1 MTENT
6 SLFDLILAACRGIG
20 NAFVAL
26 WHFCGKCVRLSLRKW
41 YITLPMVVAGIAL
54 GIWASN
60 WENRFWRVEA
70 TAILNGST
78 PELVSNRYNNL
89 NKLFPTA
96 LMPAQSKPDA
106 LGWEGNPNEC
116 YNFMKFE
123 SFPVIDCLKDSV
135 PDYVD
140 IKEAFDPTDT
150 VSMIMQNRL
159 FLRFVTRDLH
169 NIAKAEQAVLD
180 YLNSDP
186 QLIAAFETHK
196 ANLEWEAAFCDR
208 QVNLLDSFTTQFY
221 FFQGAEAHIRPERFQ
236 MFVGDRDITLLHPE
250 ILLLLEHKKYVD
262 RELALCTAPVVLE
275 SGFMVSPRAI
285 NRRSNSIAIGF
296 AVFYLLSLLISVLV
310 EQRHAIRNWAK
321 K

>member
-6 SLFDLILAACRGIG
+6 SLFDLILAGGRGIKNG
-20 NAFVAL
+20 CVGL
-26 WHFCGKCVRLSLRKW
+26 WHFCGKCVRLSIRKR
-41 YITLPMVVAGIAL
+41 YITVPMVVVGIAL

-60 WENRFWRVEA
+60 WQNRFWRVEA

-96 LMPAQSKPDA
+96 LLPAQSKPDA
-106 LGWEGNPNEC
+106 LEWEGNPNEC

-123 SFPVIDCLKDSV
+123 SFPVVDCLRDSV

-140 IKEAFDPTDT
+140 LKLDFDPTDT
-150 VSMIMQNRL
+150 LNMIMQNRL
-159 FLRFVTRDLH
+159 FLRFVSRDLR
-169 NIAKAEQAVLD
+169 NIDKAEAAILN

-186 QLIAAFETHK
+186 QLIAAYETYK
-196 ANLEWEAAFCDR
+196 ANLEWEATFCDR

-250 ILLLLEHKKYVD
+250 ILKLVEHKKYVD

-275 SGFMVSPRAI
+275 SGFMVAPRAI

-310 EQRHAIRNWAK
+310 EKRAEIRAWTK

>member
-6 SLFDLILAACRGIG
+6 SLFDLILACCRGIKNG
-20 NAFVAL
+20 CLAV

-41 YITLPMVVAGIAL
+41 YITVPMLVIGIAL

-60 WENRFWRVEA
+60 WDNRFWRVEA
-70 TAILNGST
+70 MAILNGST
-78 PELVSNRYNNL
+78 PELVANRYDNL
-89 NKLFPTA
+89 NKLLPPALFPS
-96 LMPAQSKPDA
+96 QSKPEA
-106 LGWEGNPNEC
+106 LGWKGDVEDC
-116 YNFMKFE
+116 YSFMKFE
-123 SFPVIDCLKDSV
+123 SFPVVDCLRDSV

-140 IKEAFDPTDT
+140 IDLEFDPTDT
-150 VSMIMQNRL
+150 LSMLMQNRL
-159 FLRFVTRDLH
+159 FLRFVTKDLD
-169 NIAKAEQAVLD
+169 NVAKAEEVILR

-186 QLIAAFETHK
+186 QLIAAYETYK
-196 ANLEWEAAFCDR
+196 TNLEWEATFCDR

-221 FFQGAEAHIRPERFQ
+221 FFQGAEAHIRPEGFQ

-250 ILLLLEHKKYVD
+250 ILKLLEHKKYVD

-285 NRRSNSIAIGF
+285 NRRSNTIAISF
-296 AVFYLLSLLISVLV
+296 AVFYLLSLLIGVLI
-310 EQRHAIRNWAK
+310 EQRANINAWMK

>member
-6 SLFDLILAACRGIG
+6 SLFDLILAGCRGIK
-20 NAFVAL
+20 NACVGL

-41 YITLPMVVAGIAL
+41 YITVPMVIAGIAL

-60 WENRFWRVEA
+60 WQNRFWRVEA
-70 TAILNGST
+70 TAIINGAT
-78 PELVSNRYNNL
+78 PELVANRYDNL
-89 NKLFPTA
+89 NKLLPPALFPS
-96 LMPAQSKPDA
+96 QSKPDE
-106 LGWEGNPNEC
+106 LRWEGNPNEC

-123 SFPVIDCLKDSV
+123 SYPVIDCLRDSV

-140 IKEAFDPTDT
+140 MKGSYDPTDT

-159 FLRFVTRDLH
+159 FLRFVTRDLNH
-169 NIAKAEQAVLD
+169 VAKAEQAVLD

-186 QLIAAFETHK
+186 QLIAAYETHK
-196 ANLEWEAAFCDR
+196 ANLQWEATFCDR

-250 ILLLLEHKKYVD
+250 ILKLLEHKKYVD

-275 SGFMVSPRAI
+275 SGFMVAPRAI

-310 EQRHAIRNWAK
+310 EQRQAIRAWAK
-321 K
+321 Q

>member
-6 SLFDLILAACRGIG
+6 SLFDLILAACRGIKNG
-20 NAFVAL
+20 CLAL

-41 YITLPMVVAGIAL
+41 YITVPMVIAGIAL
-54 GIWASN
+54 GVWASN
-60 WENRFWRVEA
+60 MENRFWRVEA

-96 LMPAQSKPDA
+96 ILPAQGKPEA
-106 LGWEGNPNEC
+106 LEWEGDPSEC
-116 YNFMKFE
+116 YDFMKFE
-123 SFPVIDCLKDSV
+123 AFPVIDCLRDSV
-135 PDYVD
+135 ADYVD
-140 IKEAFDPTDT
+140 MKSSFDPTDT
-150 VSMIMQNRL
+150 LSMIMQNRL
-159 FLRFVTRDLH
+159 FLRFVTRDIQ
-169 NIAKAEQAVLD
+169 NIAKAEEAILN

-186 QLIAAFETHK
+186 QLIAAFEAHK
-196 ANLEWEAAFCDR
+196 ANLEWEATFCDR

-236 MFVGDRDITLLHPE
+236 VFVGDRDITLLHPE
-250 ILLLLEHKKYVD
+250 ILELVEHKKLVD

-296 AVFYLLSLLISVLV
+296 AVFYLLSLLVSVLV
-310 EQRHAIRNWAK
+310 EQRENIRAWMK